1 MNVVFPC
8 WTINWPIDSNNS
20 GVKAWTIWMSRKHSC
35 CAPALYQHYLVEQL
49 TSCAPAQ
56 PGNPRPR
63 HLPGDQIPED
73 ESSTPLYQFSTDFFN
88 LGWSANDT
96 GDNQPKHESTP
107 STKWSYRVKI
117 RDQARYQT
125 MQELQML
132 PVSLFRDE
140 CWDCYSQLSEI
151 SVPKAT
157 NQLLIEGVLWMSLSL
172 SSLSPFRI
180 WHRCQTNLSVIK
192 PFHREWGV
200 RI

>member
-1 MNVVFPC
+1 M
-8 WTINWPIDSNNS
+8 D
-20 GVKAWTIWMSRKHSC
+20 VKETLLLCPSTL
-35 CAPALYQHYLVEQL
+35 PALSSWAINQL
-49 TSCAPAQ
+49 SPSTARQ
-56 PGNPRPR
+56 PTTFRGIKFLKMNHR
-63 HLPGDQIPED
+63 HLFTNFPP
-73 ESSTPLYQFSTDFFN
+73 TFSISVEMQTR
-88 LGWSANDT
+88 LGTSH
-96 GDNQPKHESTP
+96 NQPKHESTP
-107 STKWSYRVKI
+107 STKWSYHVKI

-180 WHRCQTNLSVIK
+180 WHRCQTNQAIS
-192 PFHREWGV
+192 
-200 RI
+200 